1 MLLWGNGKRV
11 RVGIVF
17 NIRPSGIGITAHQ
30 VTIKLNSRLAYA
42 PGETLQLTGSQV
54 VNSSSISITVR
65 IVIRQIIQLA
75 TTGSYAKTTN
85 GSQRFEI
92 GSKEV
97 SPSSSIGL
105 DDFQAVVPALPPSF
119 FGARGSSTARREPL
133 TFTYELSL
141 QAKASSG
148 HKVKVDMPILISAL
162 PPKQQ
167 AIQDANASNTN
178 VPLFITRLKF
188 KVMPLLMTLLAILL
202 SWPLGLRMEEGKSL
216 TVLLVL
222 QISMNQKMQG
232 VLLILICISH
242 RLSLINRLSIQLRNL
257 LLQLMSGTTKPI
269 TQMRTTVSLRT

>member
-54 VNSSSISITVR
+54 VNSSSISIILR
-65 IVIRQIIQLA
+65 IVIRQIIQL
-75 TTGSYAKTTN
+75 TTGLNAYTTR
-85 GSQRFEI
+85 GSQRFAI
-92 GSKEV
+92 GAKEV
-97 SPSSSIGL
+97 SPGTSINL
-105 DDFQAVVPALPPSF
+105 DDFQAIVPALPPSF

-141 QAKASSG
+141 QARAYSC

-167 AIQDANASNTN
+167 AIQDANASNTQ
-178 VPLFITRLKF
+178 VPIYNPFEIQSFAVTDDSPCNT
-188 KVMPLLMTLLAILL
+188 VIMAT
-202 SWPLGLRMEEGKSL
+202 GLEDGGGKIVDSA
-216 TVLLVL
+216 TGAAN
-222 QISMNQKMQG
+222 IYEPEDAGSSSNSYMY
-232 VLLILICISH
+232 
-242 RLSLINRLSIQLRNL
+242 
-257 LLQLMSGTTKPI
+257 
-269 TQMRTTVSLRT
+269 

>member
-54 VNSSSISITVR
+54 VNSSSISIILR
-65 IVIRQIIQLA
+65 IVIRQIIQL
-75 TTGSYAKTTN
+75 TTGLNAYTTR
-85 GSQRFEI
+85 GSQRFAI
-92 GSKEV
+92 GAKEV
-97 SPSSSIGL
+97 SPGTSINL
-105 DDFQAVVPALPPSF
+105 DDFQAIVPALPPSF

-141 QAKASSG
+141 QARAYSC

-188 KVMPLLMTLLAILL
+188 KVMPLLMTLLVILL
-202 SWPLGLRMEEGKSL
+202 SWPLGLRMEGGGESL